1 MKIPKTSFEI
11 PIIYSQENIINNQEI
26 NYSSRM
32 EKLKLRSI

>member
-11 PIIYSQENIINNQEI
+11 PIIYPQKNIINNREI
-26 NYSSRM
+26 NHSSRM